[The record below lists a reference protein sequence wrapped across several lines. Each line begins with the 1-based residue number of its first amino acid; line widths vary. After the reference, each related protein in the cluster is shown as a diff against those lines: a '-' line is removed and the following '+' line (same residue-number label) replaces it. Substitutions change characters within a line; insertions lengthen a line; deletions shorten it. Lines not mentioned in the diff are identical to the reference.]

1 MLKARGAGKFLY
13 FSPVMARR
21 SRKREFEET
30 KNSLWEHFAQSP
42 TMQNAVLVE
51 INRAGEQEM
60 EKRAQLST
68 ERNPKRREQLKMQAD
83 HYRELKQELQGI
95 LQTLHQNANAEV
107 PDKDVK
113 G

>member
-1 MLKARGAGKFLY
+1 MLKSGEAKKPS
-13 FSPVMARR
+13 FSAHMAKR
-21 SRKREFEET
+21 SRKREFEQT
-30 KNSLWEHFAQSP
+30 KDSLWEHFAQSP

-68 ERNPKRREQLKMQAD
+68 ERNPRRREQLKRQAD

-95 LQTLHQNANAEV
+95 LQRLHQNPNAEV
-107 PDKDVK
+107 LDKSVK